1 MNRILPEGAVV
12 RGQSSALQC
21 IVRELLGGGGQG
33 EVYLAEGAA
42 QPLALKWYYAH
53 AAKPEQRVL
62 LENLIRKGPPNARF
76 LWPIELVSTPV
87 AEGFGYL
94 MPLREKRFRG
104 LVELMKRRID
114 PPFRVLV
121 TAGFYLADSFLQLHS
136 KGLCYRDISFGNLF
150 LDPDTGGVLICD
162 NDNVAVDGDRS
173 AGILGTPR
181 FMAPEVVR
189 GTALPSIQTD
199 LYSLAVLLFYLFMV
213 HHPLEGKREFAI
225 HSFDLPAMT
234 DLYGDNPVFIFD
246 PANDSN
252 RPVPGYH
259 ENVLAT
265 WPVYPQFFRQLF
277 TRAFT
282 DGIHDPAHGRVREG
296 EWRAALSKLRDSIVY
311 CASCGAESFYDRERQ
326 ESGICWNCRSQV
338 RLPFRIRIGRS
349 VVMLN
354 FDTQLFPHHI
364 DEQRVYDFSTPVA
377 AVSRHPSDPQR
388 WGLTNVSLEAW
399 SFQGPGDSTPVTVPP
414 GRTVPLSSGA
424 RINFGKAEAEI
435 GG

>member
-1 MNRILPEGAVV
+1 MIRILQDGTVV
-12 RGQSSALQC
+12 CAESSGLQC
-21 IVRELLGGGGQG
+21 TVAGLLGGGGQG
-33 EVYLAEGAA
+33 EVYRVEGAA
-42 QPLALKWYYAH
+42 QPLALKWYYPH
-53 AAKPEQRVL
+53 AAKPEQRTL

-76 LWPIELVSTPV
+76 LWPIELVQAPAV
-87 AEGFGYL
+87 DGFGYL
-94 MPLREKRFRG
+94 MALREKRYKS
-104 LVELMKRRID
+104 LVDLMKRRID
-114 PPFRVLV
+114 PPFRALV
-121 TAGFYLADSFLQLHS
+121 TAGFHLADSFLQLHS

-150 LDPDTGGVLICD
+150 LDPATGDVLICD

-189 GTALPSIQTD
+189 GMALPSIQTD

-265 WPVYPQFFRQLF
+265 WPVYPEFFRQLF
-277 TRAFT
+277 TKAFT
-282 DGIHDPAHGRVREG
+282 DGIRDPGHGRVREG
-296 EWRAALSKLRDSIVY
+296 EWRAALSRLRDSILY
-311 CASCGAESFYDRERQ
+311 CPACGTENFYDRERL
-326 ESGICWNCRSQV
+326 ECTCWSCGQAV
-338 RLPFRIRIGRS
+338 RLPFRLRIGRS

-354 FDTQLFPHHI
+354 FDTQLFPHHV
-364 DEQRVYDFSTPVA
+364 DDQRIYDYSAPIA
-377 AVSRHPSDPQR
+377 AVSRHPKDPQR
-388 WGLTNVSLEAW
+388 WGLTNLSAETW
-399 SFQGPGDSTPVTVPP
+399 SFQGPRDSIPVAVPP
-414 GRTVPLSSGA
+414 GKTVPLNPGA
-424 RINFGKAEAEI
+424 RINFGKAEGEV